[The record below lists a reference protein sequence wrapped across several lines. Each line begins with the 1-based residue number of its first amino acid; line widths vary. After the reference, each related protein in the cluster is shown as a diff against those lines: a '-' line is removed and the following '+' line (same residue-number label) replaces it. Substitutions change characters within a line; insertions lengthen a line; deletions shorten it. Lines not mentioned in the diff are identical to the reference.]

1 MNTTKD
7 TMSFFDR
14 LRGHGRPGH
23 HGHRGDAPVRHP
35 HDAFHP
41 AAHDLHALHAM
52 RRGGRGGFAGF
63 TGFGRDDPFSG
74 GMGGLM
80 RGRKLSSDDLQ
91 LLLLALLAE
100 RASHGYEL
108 IKAIAERSAGFYAP
122 SPGMVYPALTW
133 LEEVGYAAVE
143 ADGARKLYRI
153 TEAGLT
159 QLEAK
164 RAEADALIGQLAWIG
179 QRLEKMRAW
188 MAAGEH
194 AFGPDAAGDFEA
206 PPDAANPRGLD
217 ARGRGRHRAGIDEV
231 RAARRKL
238 KTALVE
244 KYGAS
249 VDEQKRIAAILDR
262 AADEIRGQSSDQ
274 T

>member
-1 MNTTKD
+1 MF
-7 TMSFFDR
+7 FFDH
-14 LRGHGRPGH
+14 LR
-23 HGHRGDAPVRHP
+23 AHP
-35 HDAFHP
+35 HHRSRRAIHE
-41 AAHDLHALHAM
+41 AIRRSA
-52 RRGGRGGFAGF
+52 RGGCSGFA
-63 TGFGRDDPFSG
+63 GFGRDDPFSA

-91 LLLLALLAE
+91 LLLLAMLAE

-122 SPGMVYPALTW
+122 SPGMVYPALTY
-133 LEEVGYAAVE
+133 LEEVGHAVVE

-159 QLEAK
+159 QLEAH

-188 MAAGEH
+188 MSAGEN
-194 AFGPDAAGDFEA
+194 AFGPDADGDFDA
-206 PPDAANPRGLD
+206 PPQ
-217 ARGRGRHRAGIDEV
+217 ARGRGRHAPGIDEV

-244 KYGAS
+244 QHGAS
-249 VDEQKRIAAILDR
+249 VEEQRRIAEILDR
-262 AADEIRGQSSDQ
+262 AANEIRGEPGDAAA
-274 T
+274 